1 MESDLQQHHKPQQH
15 MNSGLMRYRSAPSSY
30 FTNILDSELYEPF
43 FNRPS
48 SPETERILSRF
59 LASEG
64 GGNGGG
70 GGGGGEGTEQIA
82 SQHKVA
88 TQVNNQQPQFLVP
101 KVDDEMEVIQQH
113 QQQQQQQQ
121 QQSNL
126 NNYSSV
132 AQGFYQSPAAKP
144 PLPNQNLTS
153 ANEGA
158 YSMRGSH
165 LPPMKTGGGVANS
178 NLIRHSSSPAGW
190 FSNVNIDVAGC
201 AALRGMG
208 NFGARDSANEEAS
221 FSPASRLKNFSS
233 VPPSTSGLISPISEI
248 GNKRMRSNGQDAGA
262 FGDGRGNNYVTG
274 FPMDSWD
281 DSAILGD
288 DISGSTGFRDD
299 DVKAYTG
306 LSPSETQ
313 DVEAGSRPPTLLAHH
328 LSLPKT
334 ATEMAAIEKF
344 LQLQDSVPCKI
355 RAKRGC
361 ATHPRSIAERVR
373 RTRISE
379 RMRKLQELVPN
390 MDKQTNTSDML
401 DLAVEY
407 IKDLQTQVQTL
418 SEHRAKC
425 TCSNKQQ

>member
-1 MESDLQQHHKPQQH
+1 MESDLHQHHDKPQQH
-15 MNSGLMRYRSAPSSY
+15 MNSSLTRYRSAPSSY
-30 FTNILDSELYEPF
+30 FTNILDSELCEPL

-48 SPETERILSRF
+48 SPETERIFSRF

-70 GGGGGEGTEQIA
+70 GGGGGTEEIV
-82 SQHKVA
+82 SQHKVE
-88 TQVNNQQPQFLVP
+88 TQINNQQPQFMVP
-101 KVDDEMEVIQQH
+101 KVDDEVGVI
-113 QQQQQQQQ
+113 QQ

-132 AQGFYQSPAAKP
+132 AQGFYQPSSKP
-144 PLPNQNLTS
+144 PLPNQNL
-153 ANEGA
+153 NEGA
-158 YSMRGSH
+158 YLMGGSH
-165 LPPMKTGGGVANS
+165 LPSMKTSGDLANS
-178 NLIRHSSSPAGW
+178 NLIRHSSSPAGL
-190 FSNVNIDVAGC
+190 FSNMNIDVAGY

-208 NFGARDSANEEAS
+208 NFGASNSTNEEAS
-221 FSPASRLKNFSS
+221 FSSASRLKNFSS
-233 VPPSTSGLISPISEI
+233 GPPSTSGLMSPISEI
-248 GNKRMRSNGQDAGA
+248 GNKRTRSNSQDARG

-288 DISGSTGFRDD
+288 DTGFRDD

-313 DVEAGSRPPTLLAHH
+313 DVEAGNHPPTLLAHH

-334 ATEMAAIEKF
+334 SAEMAAIEKF
-344 LQLQDSVPCKI
+344 LQFQDSVPCKI

-390 MDKQTNTSDML
+390 MDKQAHTSDML

-418 SEHRAKC
+418 SENRAKC